1 MKSVFFDWD
10 GTLVD
15 STPLLFAAHN
25 YVRVAMG
32 LPSWSQQE
40 YFQYI
45 LYSTRE
51 LYPKIYGKD
60 AGKAQ
65 EMLYSYVAENHLKSL
80 QPLGGAEDI
89 LIMLIGR
96 GVPMGIVSN
105 KRHDALEREIK
116 YLGWDKYFGCW
127 VGAGEAARDKP
138 EADPL
143 ILALSRH
150 SVPLDIK
157 NVLYVGDM
165 ESDLGCA
172 KNAGCPCAFL
182 THQPTT
188 GDLVGRYKPAYTAG
202 NLAELKKRLISF
214 LDD

>member
-1 MKSVFFDWD
+1 MKSIFFDWD

-15 STPLLFAAHN
+15 SIPLLFAAHN
-25 YVRVAMG
+25 YVRVEMG
-32 LPSWSQQE
+32 LAPWSQQE
-40 YFQYI
+40 YFQFI

-60 AGKAQ
+60 AVKAQ
-65 EMLYSYVAENHLKSL
+65 EMLYKYISDNHLQNL
-80 QPLGGAEDI
+80 QTIDGAEDI
-89 LIMLIGR
+89 LIELLGR

-116 YLGWDKYFGCW
+116 HLGWDKYFGCW

-172 KNAGCPCAFL
+172 AKAGCACAFL

-188 GDLVGRYKPAYTAG
+188 GDLVGRYKPAYTAA
-202 NLAELKKRLISF
+202 NLSELKEKLIRF
-214 LDD
+214 LDN

>member
-15 STPLLFAAHN
+15 SIPLLFAAHN
-25 YVRVAMG
+25 HVRVAMG
-32 LPSWSQQE
+32 LQPWTQQE
-40 YFQYI
+40 YFHFI

-51 LYPKIYGKD
+51 LYPKIYGSD

-65 EMLYSYVAENHLKSL
+65 EMLYSYIAENHLKNL
-80 QPLGGAEDI
+80 QTIDGAEDI
-89 LIMLIGR
+89 LITLLGR

-105 KRHDALEREIK
+105 KRHDALDREIK
-116 YLGWDKYFGCW
+116 HLGWDKYFGCW

-150 SVPLDIK
+150 SVPLNIK

-172 KNAGCPCAFL
+172 AKAGCACAFL

-188 GDLVGRYKPAYTAG
+188 GDLVERYRPAYTAA
-202 NLAELKKRLISF
+202 NLTELKERLIRF
-214 LDD
+214 LDN